1 MSDLSRYLL
10 QTEVAEVVVR
20 RHWAS
25 QCRTFAIYLAVTVVA
40 ISGLNLLPNDQV
52 VSVGGG
58 VTLLGSAAWFL
69 WRMVDWRSERFVITD
84 KRVLLVNGLLT
95 RRVAIMPLS
104 KVTDLT
110 YERTLGGRLLGYGTF
125 VMESAGHH
133 QAMSRIEYLP
143 IPDQLYKRVSA
154 LLFGARGRF
163 SRLPGD
169 RYDDFG
175 VDRAGYP
182 PRHRQLEATERF
194 PVADQSTEPLPRL
207 R

>member
-25 QCRTFAIYLAVTVVA
+25 QCRTLAIYLAVTVVA
-40 ISGLNLLPNDQV
+40 ISGLNVLPNDQV
-52 VSVGGG
+52 VSVVGG
-58 VTLLGSAAWFL
+58 VTLVASAVWFL
-69 WRMVDWRSERFVITD
+69 WRMFDWRSERFVITD

-143 IPDQLYKRVSA
+143 IPDQLYKRVSG
-154 LLFGARGRF
+154 LLFGARSRF

-175 VDRAGYP
+175 PDRAGYP
-182 PRHRQLEATERF
+182 RRHRELATERF

>member
-10 QTEVAEVVVR
+10 QTEVAEVIVR

-25 QCRTFAIYLAVTVVA
+25 QFRTIAIYLGVTVA
-40 ISGLNLLPNDQV
+40 ALWLLDLLPNNQV
-52 VSVGGG
+52 ISLVCGIALV
-58 VTLLGSAAWFL
+58 GSAGWFI
-69 WRMVDWRSERFVITD
+69 WRMFDWRSERFVITD

-110 YERTLGGRLLGYGTF
+110 YERTVGGRLLGYGTF

-143 IPDQLYKRVSA
+143 MPDQLYKRVSG
-154 LLFGARGRF
+154 LLFGARSRFGRLPIDRYDNF
-163 SRLPGD
+163 GPDRYGHLPGD
-169 RYDDFG
+169 RQD
-175 VDRAGYP
+175 
-182 PRHRQLEATERF
+182 QATERF
-194 PVADQSTEPLPRL
+194 PVADQSTDPLPRL
-207 R
+207 H